1 MYKSIL
7 DMNDRK
13 TIKKIRMINYLNKH
27 TAYQIGCMWKS
38 LGYKVVYI
46 F

>member
-1 MYKSIL
+1 MK
-7 DMNDRK
+7 DKK
-13 TIKKIRMINYLNKH
+13 TIKKIRMINYLNKQ
-27 TAYQIGCMWKS
+27 TAYQIGYMWKY